1 MIIAIAL
8 AAAALGVAIG
18 SWFRPAPE
26 PTPAAEPVFTDSQV
40 ADAKKQV
47 CDAFQLARNAI
58 VTAGNK
64 DRGTDPTFTLAMVA
78 NARLAFIGGGQYLT
92 DTLNQNPATPSDLAN
107 AVRDYSSS
115 FQQLGLGLLADTA
128 PEKMDQATLK
138 AGETANEKLK
148 QICQ

>member
-26 PTPAAEPVFTDSQV
+26 PTPAAEPVFTESQV

-64 DRGTDPTFTLAMVA
+64 QDPANAMAYAA
-78 NARLAFIGGGQYLT
+78 NARVAFFGGADYLG
-92 DTLNQNPATPSDLAN
+92 DIVSSLPATPSELAD
-107 AVRDYSSS
+107 AAHEYSSAYKQLALVLLS
-115 FQQLGLGLLADTA
+115 DKTPQQ
-128 PEKMDQATLK
+128 MDQSIVAS
-138 AGETANEKLK
+138 GDNSNEKLK

>member
-64 DRGTDPTFTLAMVA
+64 QDPDPTVDLALNA
-78 NARLAFIGGGQYLT
+78 NGRLAFFAGAQYLN
-92 DTLNQNPATPSDLAN
+92 DVINQSPAAPPELRRA
-107 AVRDYSSS
+107 AEQYSTGYR
-115 FQQLGLGLLADTA
+115 QMALVLLADKRPA
-128 PEKMDQATLK
+128 DMDKSILD
-138 AGETANEKLK
+138 AGDAANEKLK